1 MIDSPVHHVGVCH
14 GHVGEGRQL
23 HEYIEN
29 GAWVE
34 PIGVSKVHGQN
45 DQGEPRE
52 AEEEGEWGAI
62 LKPARLPH
70 QVAVDQAHHHACQ
83 GQEEHYLES
92 VDGNRL
98 LVIPAVVLAFRLNL
112 QNDR

>member
-1 MIDSPVHHVGVCH
+1 MLDSPVHHVGVGH

-23 HEYIEN
+23 HEYVEN

-34 PIGVSKVHGQN
+34 PVGVSKVHGQN

-52 AEEEGEWGAI
+52 AEEEGERGAI

-92 VDGNRL
+92 VNGDRL
-98 LVIPAVVLAFRLNL
+98 LVVPAVVLAFRLNL
-112 QNDR
+112 